1 MRFVKKRA
9 APVRDPI
16 HFATGGSALGT
27 VLVAWS
33 GCGICA
39 LLLGDDRDLLSAE
52 LRRRFAGTACL
63 PTALAD
69 PLDEVLRFLASPHQD
84 CGLTLD
90 LHGTD
95 FQRRVWEALATVPAG
110 TTTTYSQLAEQLG
123 VPGGA
128 RAIAAAC
135 AANPVAVAIPCHRV
149 IRRNGSLAGY
159 RWGVERKAAL
169 LAQESCVLAL

>member
-1 MRFVKKRA
+1 VKKRA
-9 APVRDPI
+9 APDRDPI
-16 HFATGGSALGT
+16 HFATGDSALGT

-39 LLLGDDRDLLSAE
+39 LLLGDDPESLTTE
-52 LRRRFAGTACL
+52 LRRRFAGTPCL
-63 PTALAD
+63 PETNED
-69 PLDEVLRFLASPHQD
+69 PLVAVLQFLASPHQG

-90 LHGTD
+90 PHGTD
-95 FQRRVWEALATVPAG
+95 FQRRVWEALVTVPAG